1 MGLSARWTE
10 EKTRKE
16 LAAVAAVAV
25 SVDVGESIKVLL
37 VCGTP
42 QAHHIIIHTFTC
54 SVPSLFF
61 LFFYPS
67 LYILSFQR
75 ILIVMCAV
83 SFAYRTTVDIF
94 KLHPIYIK
102 ILFECLR
109 RTEARFKKMKKKKL
123 SDISRRTNEM

>member
-67 LYILSFQR
+67 
-75 ILIVMCAV
+75 V
-83 SFAYRTTVDIF
+83 SFHSLISAHSHSDVRGVVCIQDD
-94 KLHPIYIK
+94 
-102 ILFECLR
+102 R
-109 RTEARFKKMKKKKL
+109 RHL
-123 SDISRRTNEM
+123 